1 MSNRNVKVYKNSE
14 RETPDVAK
22 KYVPQY
28 QLRGIE
34 PEEFASAVVPDHV
47 LIKQSATKLPPTN
60 PRAPRIPIRQPY
72 AKIIPSPVGRG
83 RGPVPNVGNNMEHT
97 WSSVDGELID
107 DLSGDHAFQHEM
119 IDNNDFV
126 TDQALGLPQNHTETV
141 AVQTSK
147 PFMTERDLQE
157 VIKDTDLSSLSQ
169 TTIEDDEHVLLV
181 NGVVFAV
188 GPLSAIQEET
198 RALIFGEHEV
208 CDGNPVP
215 VEDLLVLK
223 KVKIKIG
230 VFLD

>member
-1 MSNRNVKVYKNSE
+1 MSNRNVKVYKNSD

-47 LIKQSATKLPPTN
+47 LIKQSTTKLPPTN
-60 PRAPRIPIRQPY
+60 PRAPRPPIRQPY
-72 AKIIPSPVGRG
+72 AKVIPSPVGRG

-107 DLSGDHAFQHEM
+107 DLSDDSSFQHEM
-119 IDNNDFV
+119 IDNNEFV
-126 TDQALGLPQNHTETV
+126 TDQALGFSTNHVEKVPQPT
-141 AVQTSK
+141 K
-147 PFMTERDLQE
+147 PFMTEKDLQE
-157 VIKDTDLSSLSQ
+157 VIKDTDLSTLSRAN
-169 TTIEDDEHVLLV
+169 IEDDEHILLV
-181 NGVVFAV
+181 NGVIFAF
-188 GPLSAIQEET
+188 GPLSVIQEET
-198 RALIFGEHEV
+198 RALIFGEHEI